1 MHESHHLFG
10 LRLDGKVA
18 WVTGSSRGLGKAMAV
33 LLAKLGARVVVNCFS
48 NIKMGQ
54 QVVDEIIA
62 SGGQATLVA
71 GDVMDQAEVNRMA
84 DEIEA
89 LWGGVDILVTNATP
103 PQPVKRIEDY
113 TWEEYQSMYDAFV
126 KSPFLLSQRLL
137 PGMKASRW
145 GRIIQITSEVF
156 HVGMP
161 VYSAYVAAKGGQIG
175 WSRSMANE
183 LAGEGITVNCV
194 APGWIPV
201 ERHANDSQDAKD
213 AYVKTVPVG
222 RWGTPDDAAWAVA
235 WFASNEAGFLTGQTL
250 IVNGGR
256 SLN

>member
-1 MHESHHLFG
+1 MHETHQLFG

-48 NIKMGQ
+48 NITMGQ

-103 PQPVKRIEDY
+103 PQPVKRIEEY

>member
-1 MHESHHLFG
+1 MHETQQLFG

-54 QVVDEIIA
+54 QVVDEIVA

-137 PGMKASRW
+137 PVMKASRW

-250 IVNGGR
+250 IVTGGR
-256 SLN
+256 SLT

>member
-48 NIKMGQ
+48 NIKVGQ

-71 GDVMDQAEVNRMA
+71 GDVMDQVEINRMA

-103 PQPVKRIEDY
+103 PQPVKCIEDY
-113 TWEEYQSMYDAFV
+113 SWEEYQSMYDAFV
-126 KSPFLLSQRLL
+126 KSPFLLAQRLL
-137 PGMKASRW
+137 PSMKASRW

>member
-1 MHESHHLFG
+1 
-10 LRLDGKVA
+10 
-18 WVTGSSRGLGKAMAV
+18 MAV

>member
-1 MHESHHLFG
+1 MHETHQLFG

-48 NIKMGQ
+48 NIKKGQ

>member
-1 MHESHHLFG
+1 
-10 LRLDGKVA
+10 
-18 WVTGSSRGLGKAMAV
+18 MAV

-62 SGGQATLVA
+62 AGGQATLVA

-201 ERHANDSQDAKD
+201 ERHANDSQEAKD
-213 AYVKTVPVG
+213 AYVNTVPVG

>member
-1 MHESHHLFG
+1 
-10 LRLDGKVA
+10 
-18 WVTGSSRGLGKAMAV
+18 
-33 LLAKLGARVVVNCFS
+33 
-48 NIKMGQ
+48 
-54 QVVDEIIA
+54 
-62 SGGQATLVA
+62 
-71 GDVMDQAEVNRMA
+71 
-84 DEIEA
+84 
-89 LWGGVDILVTNATP
+89 
-103 PQPVKRIEDY
+103 
-113 TWEEYQSMYDAFV
+113 
-126 KSPFLLSQRLL
+126 
-137 PGMKASRW
+137 MKASRW

>member
-48 NIKMGQ
+48 NITMGQ
-54 QVVDEIIA
+54 QVVDGIIA

-113 TWEEYQSMYDAFV
+113 SWEEYQSMYDAFV

-213 AYVKTVPVG
+213 AYVKTVPMG